1 MGQKANLITLRKLQN
16 TLIISEENSKILINI
31 LEFLRFFILFLQQKN
46 ILVLKTR
53 FTSAVNTSYI
63 QFHLFY
69 RATRCNLYKKFK
81 FQEEKTMQQNI
92 IVYNNSFQKL
102 FKSFFKNYNKNF
114 FSITFLTLNFKLK
127 KKVLYLFYYDIKAY
141 FSALFERRYSLFI
154 DFIKF
159 SGLLGQNLITATSY
173 LFMLSQILRYL
184 TKRSHTKFLSL
195 LKKVFETFVA
205 HKDFQIY
212 GFKFIINGKL
222 KGKTRAD
229 TKVITSGRVA
239 CQTLTNKVEFGVI
252 HTNTLFGVFGM
263 RLWLYRK

>member
-1 MGQKANLITLRKLQN
+1 MGQKANLITLRKLQSS
-16 TLIISEENSKILINI
+16 LIISEENSKILINI
-31 LEFLRFFILFLQQKN
+31 LEFLRFFILFLQQRN

-53 FTSAVNTSYI
+53 FTSALNTSYI

-69 RATRCNLYKKFK
+69 RVTRCNLYKKFK
-81 FQEEKTMQQNI
+81 FQEKKIQNI
-92 IVYNNSFQKL
+92 TFYNNSFQKL
-102 FKSFFKNYNKNF
+102 FKSFFKKYNKNF
-114 FSITFLTLNFKLK
+114 FNITFLTLNFKLK
-127 KKVLYLFYYDIKAY
+127 KKVLYLFYYDVRAY
-141 FSALFERRYSLFI
+141 FSVLFERRYSLFI

-195 LKKVFETFVA
+195 LKKVFETFVE
-205 HKDFQIY
+205 HSDFQIY

-229 TKVITSGRVA
+229 TKVITSGRVS
-239 CQTLTNKVEFGVI
+239 CQTLTKKVEFGVI